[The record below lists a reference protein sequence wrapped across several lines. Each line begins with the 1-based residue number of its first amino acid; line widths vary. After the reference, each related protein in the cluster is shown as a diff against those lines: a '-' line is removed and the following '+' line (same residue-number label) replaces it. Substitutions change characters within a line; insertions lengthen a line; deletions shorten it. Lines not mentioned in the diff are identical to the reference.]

1 MGKHRLSNPV
11 GTFICRLLAGLEFLV
26 GKVVVTDLLCAIVL
40 CCEFVSIFGSQA
52 GFLVLLLMISCVRI
66 WFPVP
71 LDWRW

>member
-11 GTFICRLLAGLEFLV
+11 GTFCRLLAGLEFLV
-26 GKVVVTDLLCAIVL
+26 GEVVVTDRVCSIVL
-40 CCEFVSIFGSQA
+40 CCEFVSMFGSQA